1 MRQPYQVLVFPFRTT
16 AAGPQYAIFRRSD
29 DANWQSVCGGMEDD
43 EDLVTAARR
52 EAEEESG
59 IVDRQPI
66 YKLDMVSGVEKTCFA
81 ASRHWPENLYIVPK
95 HYFAMDV
102 SSGGDGITISAEH
115 HEARWANY
123 AEAYEALRYD
133 DDKSALW
140 ELDARLRNG
149 DLPQAAP

>member
-16 AAGPQYAIFRRSD
+16 AQGPRYAIFRRSD
-29 DANWQSVCGGMEDD
+29 DANWQSVCGGVEEG

-52 EAEEESG
+52 ETEEEAG
-59 IVDRQPI
+59 IDDASPV

-81 ASRHWPENLYIVPK
+81 VSRHWPKNLYIVAK

-102 SSGGDGITISAEH
+102 SAGADEIKISTEH
-115 HEARWANY
+115 REFRWATY
-123 AEAYEALRYD
+123 AEAYETLRYD

-149 DLPQAAP
+149 DLPEATP